1 MMEAIIDFL
10 NNVFPFHM
18 FYALQLL
25 IAELMFV
32 VGHKKRSRGV
42 LRGIICTVLY
52 ILICYF
58 HPMMGNKFV
67 RVLCIFA
74 WSVLYLF
81 VCLDASFKCCLFI
94 AIASYAI
101 QNLGYNVGSFSY
113 AVLNIA
119 KGTAAFYLITG
130 LSFVSV
136 YVLCYFVF
144 VKRFRYEGEIL
155 IKNWAIF
162 ILSVATIIVVY
173 TKNVITAAGILTA
186 TELLSVFTSI
196 SCILMLILQFGIL
209 RQNDMAEQNKII
221 ERLLQSEKERYESLK
236 ETMDLVNMKCH
247 DLRFH
252 VREYR
257 NNELDEKHDKFFEEM
272 EDSISVYD
280 NIARTGNSAIDVL
293 LTEKLRYC
301 NKNCIKVSY
310 IVDEGAVEHIEI
322 TDMYSLFG
330 NALDNAI
337 KSVTAEEEEKRI
349 ISINV
354 KRKGHFAQITVSNYC
369 SKSPQMENGLP
380 VSSGDERFHG
390 FGMKSMKYIVEKY
403 NGSMVVD
410 MSDNMFNLCI
420 LLPLK

>member
-1 MMEAIIDFL
+1 MEIIADFL
-10 NNVFPFHM
+10 DNVFPFHM
-18 FYALQLL
+18 FFALQLL
-25 IAELMFV
+25 IAELMFI
-32 VGHKKRSRGV
+32 VGQKKRSMGV
-42 LRGIICTVLY
+42 LRVIVCTLLY

-58 HPMMGNKFV
+58 HPTMGHRFV
-67 RVLCIFA
+67 RVLFIFA
-74 WSVLYLF
+74 WSLLYLF
-81 VCLDASFKCCLFI
+81 VCLDSSFKCCLFI

-101 QNLGYNVGSFSY
+101 QNLGYNVGSFVHLVSG
-113 AVLNIA
+113 IES
-119 KGTAAFYLITG
+119 GTPVFYIVTAI
-130 LSFVSV
+130 SFTVV

-144 VKRFRYEGEIL
+144 VRRFRYEGDIL

-173 TKNVITAAGILTA
+173 TKNVLSATGILNA

-196 SCILMLILQFGIL
+196 SCILMLILQFGVL
-209 RQNDMAEQNKII
+209 RQNDMAEQNRTI
-221 ERLLQSEKERYESLK
+221 EQLLQAEKARYESLK
-236 ETMDLVNMKCH
+236 ETIDLVNMKCH

-257 NNELDEKHDKFFEEM
+257 NNESDERHDKFFEEM
-272 EDSISVYD
+272 EESISVYD

-293 LTEKLRYC
+293 LTEKLMYC

-322 TDMYSLFG
+322 SDIYSLFG

-337 KSVTAEEEEKRI
+337 KSVMAEAEEKRI

-354 KRKGHFAQITVSNYC
+354 KRKGCFAQITVSNYC
-369 SKSPQMENGLP
+369 SATPSMENGLP

-410 MSDNMFNLCI
+410 VSDDMFNLCI